1 MIVARFYSIS
11 MNELLNLLDEDQA
24 AALLHV
30 SIKTLQGW
38 RQRKAGPRY
47 FKLSNRV
54 RYSPEDLRTYLT
66 QCAIEPSRGKGGND
80 CR

>member
-1 MIVARFYSIS
+1 MAIARYSIGMS
-11 MNELLNLLDEDQA
+11 ELQSLLDEDQA

-38 RQRKAGPRY
+38 RQRKTGPRY

-54 RYSPEDLRTYLT
+54 RYSPDDLRVYLA
-66 QCAIEPSRGKGGND
+66 QCAVEPARGGEGP
-80 CR
+80 

>member
-1 MIVARFYSIS
+1 MAIARYSIGMS
-11 MNELLNLLDEDQA
+11 ELQSLLDEDQA

-38 RQRKAGPRY
+38 RQRKTGPRY

-54 RYSPEDLRTYLT
+54 RYSPDDLRVYLA
-66 QCAIEPSRGKGGND
+66 QCAVEPARGGEGA
-80 CR
+80 R